1 MLADEGVTERESD
14 LLLPP
19 FRTNTLATSK
29 PEMASHARF
38 FMARELTLE
47 CSEGACL
54 LIALG

>member
-1 MLADEGVTERESD
+1 MLADEGVTERESE
-14 LLLPP
+14 
-19 FRTNTLATSK
+19 LATATIQDKHTRTSK